1 MQEANVQLSLLECR
15 QDVQDSIFFFFFI
28 DYKLPPF
35 FIMIRVVDSRLVSF

>member
-15 QDVQDSIFFFFFI
+15 QDVQDSIFFFFI

-35 FIMIRVVDSRLVSF
+35 FIMIRVVDKGLVSF